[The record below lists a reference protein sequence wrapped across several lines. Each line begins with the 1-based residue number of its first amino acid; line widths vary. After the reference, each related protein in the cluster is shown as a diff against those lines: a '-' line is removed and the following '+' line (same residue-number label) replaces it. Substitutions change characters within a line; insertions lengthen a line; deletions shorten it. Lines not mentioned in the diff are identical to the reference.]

1 MASNGSR
8 VANVQREPTKLK
20 TEKNKSCSLYDL
32 IRLAECWVETEYA
45 TMSGPLV
52 FTFVAFC
59 KAVIHGEQCNPNC
72 SKFMR
77 GGADNASETKG
88 AGVEVM
94 S

>member
-1 MASNGSR
+1 MASDGSR
-8 VANVQREPTKLK
+8 VANVQKEPTKLK
-20 TEKNKSCSLYDL
+20 TEKNESHSLYDL
-32 IRLAECWVETEYA
+32 IRLAECLVETEYA

-52 FTFVAFC
+52 FAFVAFC
-59 KAVIHGEQCNPNC
+59 KAAIRGERRSPDC